1 MTVHRSPIRQL
12 ARRTAGALAVLLAAG
27 LVAASPAAAHPHHDH
42 ARMGGWLDG
51 FLHPFV
57 GLDHLAAMIAVG
69 AIAALAFR
77 SLPIWSAP
85 AAFVAAMVAGGA
97 TGFAGT
103 GFGGI
108 EMVIAASVLVGGLI
122 LLAAKQAPLGWW
134 LLPLV
139 AVAGAAHGNAHGL
152 EAPAAA
158 APVAY
163 VVGFV
168 LATAVLHAAGAI
180 VGFAMRRFD
189 LGRIVGGLALAVFGI
204 TLVAAA

>member
-1 MTVHRSPIRQL
+1 MSVRHLIHRSTATLGVVLVTGL
-12 ARRTAGALAVLLAAG
+12 A
-27 LVAASPAAAHPHHDH
+27 AASPAAAHPHHDP

-57 GLDHLAAMIAVG
+57 GLDHLAAMVAVG

-77 SLPIWSAP
+77 SLPIWSP
-85 AAFVAAMVAGGA
+85 PLTFVGAMVAGGA
-97 TGFAGT
+97 IGFAGT
-103 GFGGI
+103 EFGGI
-108 EMVIAASVLVGGLI
+108 ETVIAASVLVGGLV

-139 AVAGAAHGNAHGL
+139 AIAGAAHGNAHGL
-152 EAPAAA
+152 EAPATA
-158 APVAY
+158 APMTY

-168 LATAVLHAAGAI
+168 IATTILHGAGAGA
-180 VGFAMRRFD
+180 GFAMRRFD
-189 LGRIVGGLALAVFGI
+189 LGRIVGGAVLAVFGV